1 MTDETSSAPT
11 DEQIAAARSSAD
23 SLVASSVA
31 DLVVLIEGVDL
42 LTLRFALDAE
52 WAKGEAA
59 RKGAIAALQSAID
72 GHPELSA
79 QAAAA
84 ANADNAE
91 PTEPGTVSLTL
102 GAKVGEPPL
111 SIQMTADGAPTGEP
125 IMVPVPTDPQL
136 DTTVTT
142 IADEPLQDMPAD
154 PDAVSSPPPR
164 PHQSLV
170 DQLDMRWT
178 EMKEFVRHLEGDVE
192 HELGELLAFVRSKL

>member
-1 MTDETSSAPT
+1 MTDETSGAPT

-23 SLVASSVA
+23 ALVASSVA

-42 LTLRFALDAE
+42 LTLRFALEAE
-52 WAKGEAA
+52 QAKGEAA

-79 QAAAA
+79 QAA
-84 ANADNAE
+84 DNAE

-102 GAKVGEPPL
+102 GAKVGESPL
-111 SIQMTADGAPTGEP
+111 SIQMTADGAPIGEP

-142 IADEPLQDMPAD
+142 TADEPLQDMPAD